1 MTLAKKVSTAVGA
14 LALAATVA
22 QAEDFV
28 LTVGAGAPPVVPPV
42 KAIVDASMPVIAE
55 AAAANGDTVEYIT
68 GFGGSLYNIMNTLE
82 GVRDGL
88 ADFGWVGANWEPDNM
103 PLHQVI
109 TALPFVNNDPAIGQ
123 KIDLALQA
131 TPAFADEWSKNGL
144 TYLGATAGDPYVI
157 VSKEPIESVD
167 DLKGLKV
174 YAPGSIATWMA
185 GTGAATLDGNLPAMV
200 NGLQT
205 GVADAALV
213 PLGGVFIFKFHE
225 FAPNVLFPGL
235 GTSAMNGG
243 LAINTE
249 VYDDL
254 PAHMQEAFQ
263 KAGEAY
269 TGATLAMGNGMSGMA
284 LKAFEEG
291 DVNVVRLSREEREK
305 WANAMPNVALEWRDR
320 VNALGLD
327 GDAVLDAFMEA
338 AKAEGADIIRDWRTQ

>member
-1 MTLAKKVSTAVGA
+1 MNLMKKVTFTMGA
-14 LALAATVA
+14 LALSATVA
-22 QAEDFV
+22 QAEDFI

-42 KAIVDASMPVIAE
+42 KAITDASMPIIAE
-55 AAAANGDTVEYIT
+55 AATANGGSVEYIT

-109 TALPFVNNDPAIGQ
+109 TALPFVNNNPAIGQ

-131 TPAFADEWSKNGL
+131 TPAFEDEWSKNGL

-157 VSKEPIESVD
+157 VSKEPIESVAD
-167 DLKGLKV
+167 MKGLKI
-174 YAPGSIATWMA
+174 YAPGAIATWLE

-225 FAPNVLFPGL
+225 FAPNVMFPGL

-243 LAINTE
+243 LAINTD
-249 VYDDL
+249 VYNDL
-254 PAHMQEAFQ
+254 PDYMKDAFH

-284 LKAFEEG
+284 MKAFEAA
-291 DVNVVRLSREEREK
+291 DVNIVRLSREEREK
-305 WANAMPNVALEWRDR
+305 WASAMPNVGQQWLER

-327 GDAVLDAFMEA
+327 GDAVLNAFMEA
-338 AKAEGADIIRDWRTQ
+338 AEAEGADIIRDWRTE